1 MHQSATQKTWKTKNG
16 AVACSP
22 KSAVNDGMG
31 ILYSFLPYREP
42 SEVRS
47 EVVSERGERNEPSG
61 GFEEHGYGRRE
72 KVTGEVDVTT

>member
-1 MHQSATQKTWKTKNG
+1 M
-16 AVACSP
+16 
-22 KSAVNDGMG
+22 
-31 ILYSFLPYREP
+31 YSFLPYREP